1 MKVSFNPI
9 NNPVNIELIRENFE
23 TRCITNQ
30 KRRIVK
36 KADLNP
42 LIIYENEK
50 SYDEEAWKYLQEESI
65 EIDSSFEEKKLE
77 ENNTQKEEKKEILE
91 KMDLVEEKKKI
102 DKKQFMFQER
112 FGVEKKCYLLKR
124 LYPNFYQGKETK
136 IYSHLL
142 KVSSRFS
149 KKKLKKFTNFIQ
161 NVKKCEY
168 INHTIIANN
177 QSSSENNSF
186 KFGITIE
193 FLINSILLLFQ
204 NKQASLISSI
214 NDLKNYFF
222 LDSNQSISTQLF
234 EDVLILVEKIN
245 FLRNFDKKLED
256 LNIQG
261 NFAQSF
267 IAFVNEFMQFFDFTI
282 GNLSKIFNHQLGKI
296 SKSQMINDLQYHFEK
311 ILKDNF
317 KYSKPLYKFLLYK
330 HKEYI
335 TNLNQLTLNSK
346 IKIIKVFLYISKLL
360 LMNTLISLSQSIM
373 N

>member
-23 TRCITNQ
+23 TRCITYQ

-50 SYDEEAWKYLQEESI
+50 PYDEEAWKYLQEDSI

-77 ENNTQKEEKKEILE
+77 ENYMKEEKKESIE
-91 KMDLVEEKKKI
+91 KMDLVEETKKNY
-102 DKKQFMFQER
+102 KKHFMFNEK
-112 FGVEKKCYLLKR
+112 FVLEKKCYLLKK
-124 LYPNFYQGKETK
+124 LYPNFYQEKETK
-136 IYSHLL
+136 IYSHML

-149 KKKLKKFTNFIQ
+149 KKKLRKFTNFIQ
-161 NVKKCEY
+161 NIKKCDY
-168 INHTIIANN
+168 INQTINANN
-177 QSSSENNSF
+177 QLYSENDSF

-204 NKQASLISSI
+204 NKQASIISSI
-214 NDLKNYFF
+214 NDIRNYFF
-222 LDSNQSISTQLF
+222 VDSNQSISTQLF
-234 EDVLILVEKIN
+234 EEVLILVEKIN
-245 FLRNFDKKLED
+245 FLRNIDKKFDE

-261 NFAQSF
+261 NFTQSL
-267 IAFVNEFMQFFDFTI
+267 IAFINEFMQFFDFTI
-282 GNLSKIFNHQLGKI
+282 GNLLKIFNHQLGKI
-296 SKSQMINDLQYHFEK
+296 SKSQMNNDFQYHFEK

-317 KYSKPLYKFLLYK
+317 KYTKPLFIFLLNK

-335 TNLNQLTLNSK
+335 TKLNQLTLNGK
-346 IKIIKVFLYISKLL
+346 INIIKVFLYISKPL
-360 LMNTLISLSQSIM
+360 LMNISIFLYQFIM